1 MLYWLTAVSH
11 RDYISFNSSI
21 AKLVG
26 KLKTRIEQDVMEMC
40 LANDEMTATKEN
52 KKNGKHKQK
61 KRIKK
66 LCGKVHRA
74 HQKARNSYDTF
85 GWLAGGDVVSFLSIA
100 L

>member
-1 MLYWLTAVSH
+1 
-11 RDYISFNSSI
+11 
-21 AKLVG
+21 
-26 KLKTRIEQDVMEMC
+26 MEMC

-85 GWLAGGDVVSFLSIA
+85 G
-100 L
+100 